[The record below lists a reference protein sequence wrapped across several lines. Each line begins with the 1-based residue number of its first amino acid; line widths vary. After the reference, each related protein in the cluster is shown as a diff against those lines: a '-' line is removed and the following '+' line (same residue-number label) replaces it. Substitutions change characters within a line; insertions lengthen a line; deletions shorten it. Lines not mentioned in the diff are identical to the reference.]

1 MDMKNMLKKY
11 ATLAVKKGVNL
22 QKDQVLLVNSPIE
35 CVDFSRAIAEVAYK
49 EGAKEV
55 VVHYSDQSL
64 QKLKLEYASMDTLK
78 ETPNWIAESY
88 NSYAKQ
94 GCAVISISASDP
106 DAYKNIPMDKIAA
119 FQKSRQ
125 LALKEYYDYSMSNKI
140 RWTVVSVPTEA
151 WALKVFKNSNSE
163 EAVSKLWDVI
173 FNVVRLNSDDPIEAW
188 NEHNNN
194 ISKNLNFL
202 NSNKLKK
209 LHYKNSIGTDLTI
222 ELPEDHIWLG
232 GSEKCAAG
240 IEFNANMPTE
250 EVYTLPKKTGIN
262 GTVVSSKPLSYG
274 GNLIDDFSLTFKDGK
289 VIDFTD
295 KEGFETL
302 KKLLDSDDGAKY
314 LGEVALVPYD
324 SPISNSNLIFYN
336 TLFDE
341 NAACH
346 LAFGKAY
353 PTCIINGENLS
364 DEELSKKGAND
375 SIIHV
380 DFMIGTKDLDIT
392 GYTEDNT
399 EIKIFTSGNWAF

>member
-1 MDMKNMLKKY
+1 
-11 ATLAVKKGVNL
+11 
-22 QKDQVLLVNSPIE
+22 
-35 CVDFSRAIAEVAYK
+35 
-49 EGAKEV
+49 
-55 VVHYSDQSL
+55 
-64 QKLKLEYASMDTLK
+64 
-78 ETPNWIAESY
+78 
-88 NSYAKQ
+88 
-94 GCAVISISASDP
+94 
-106 DAYKNIPMDKIAA
+106 MDKIAA

-289 VIDFTD
+289 VIDFTA